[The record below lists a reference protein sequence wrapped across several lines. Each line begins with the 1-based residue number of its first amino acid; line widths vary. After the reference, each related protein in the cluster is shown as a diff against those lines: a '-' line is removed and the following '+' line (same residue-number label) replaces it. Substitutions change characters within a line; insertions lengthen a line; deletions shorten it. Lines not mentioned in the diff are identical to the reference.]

1 MFKFT
6 IIAVILFITTAI
18 NIIATVISWRR
29 VKSRFGFYFAMGMT
43 GITFWTLASGLDYA
57 AVPIPLK
64 VFFTKWEYVCYHIA
78 LVYFLMF
85 ILSYAGYGS
94 LLENKFVRTLLW
106 VVPASN
112 VLLAW
117 TNEWHQWLWSG
128 FVRSQFGDNTVIFE
142 HGPAF
147 LWVAGTGYLLIASI
161 VLAAWLASRRG
172 SEYARRQGRLLF
184 YGSLL
189 PLMGNLIY
197 QFQPLEFD
205 GVDWSSI
212 LLSISSLLFLWAL
225 YGTRLLD
232 LIPIAR
238 EKLID
243 SLSDGMIV
251 LDMQGRIVDINQSAA
266 QMAGFPSEKLLG
278 RNVGDIL
285 KSAQSLVEQP
295 PEKEIRTELEAGEI
309 KKRYF
314 DVLVSPLIESQNT
327 IVGRLIIFRD
337 ITERK
342 RSENIIN
349 ARERISE
356 FAASHS
362 LDELLQNALDELCD
376 LTDSPIG
383 FFHFVEPDQ
392 HTLSL
397 QNWSTRT
404 LAEFCKAEG
413 RGHKYDIG
421 QAGVWVDCI
430 HRGGPVIHNDY
441 ASLPHRKGLPEGHAP
456 IIREMVFPILREG
469 KMVAII
475 GVGNKAKDYIETDA
489 SYASRL
495 ADMIWDITERKR
507 VQEELQRLAR
517 TDSLTGLF
525 NRRYFFEIA
534 EKEFAKSIRYNR
546 PLSVILFDIDLF
558 KNVNDTF
565 GHLVGDQVLAHIGKL
580 LREYGRE
587 TDVAARYGGEEFIV
601 LLTETDCAHAGVVAE
616 RLRKLLEDSSIQD
629 DKGTVHFTAS
639 FGVTGRYINPTT
651 KTFDQMIWEADQ
663 ALYKAKEAGRNRVIW
678 YE

>member
-43 GITFWTLASGLDYA
+43 GITFWTLMSGLDYA

-64 VFFTKWEYVCYHIA
+64 VFFTKWEYICYHIA

-85 ILSYAGYGS
+85 MLFYAGYGS

-117 TNEWHQWLWSG
+117 TNERHEWLWSG

-161 VLAAWLASRRG
+161 VLTAWLASRRG

-189 PLMGNLIY
+189 PLLGNLIY

-238 EKLID
+238 EKLIE
-243 SLSDGMIV
+243 SLGDGMLV
-251 LDMQGRIVDINQSAA
+251 LDMQGRIVDINQPAA
-266 QMAGFPSEKLLG
+266 WMIGSPSGKLLG
-278 RNVGDIL
+278 RNIGDVL
-285 KSAQSLVEQP
+285 QFAPSLTEQS
-295 PEKEIRTELEAGEI
+295 PEKEIRTELEIGDVE
-309 KKRYF
+309 KHYF
-314 DVLVSPLIESQNT
+314 DVLISPLTETQNET
-327 IVGRLIIFRD
+327 IGQLIIFRN
-337 ITERK
+337 ITEYK
-342 RSENIIN
+342 
-349 ARERISE
+349 
-356 FAASHS
+356 HS
-362 LDELLQNALDELCD
+362 QN
-376 LTDSPIG
+376 
-383 FFHFVEPDQ
+383 
-392 HTLSL
+392 
-397 QNWSTRT
+397 
-404 LAEFCKAEG
+404 
-413 RGHKYDIG
+413 
-421 QAGVWVDCI
+421 
-430 HRGGPVIHNDY
+430 
-441 ASLPHRKGLPEGHAP
+441 
-456 IIREMVFPILREG
+456 
-469 KMVAII
+469 
-475 GVGNKAKDYIETDA
+475 
-489 SYASRL
+489 
-495 ADMIWDITERKR
+495 
-507 VQEELQRLAR
+507 ELQRLAR

-534 EKEFAKSIRYNR
+534 EKEFAKSVRYDR

-558 KNVNDTF
+558 KEINDTF
-565 GHLVGDQVLAHIGKL
+565 GHLIGDQALAHIGKL
-580 LREYGRE
+580 LQKYGRE
-587 TDVAARYGGEEFIV
+587 ADLTARYGGEEFII
-601 LLTETDCAHAGVVAE
+601 LLPETDCVGAKTVAE
-616 RLRKLLEDSSIQD
+616 RLRTLMEDLSIQD
-629 DKGTVHFTAS
+629 EKGMVRFTAS
-639 FGVTGRYINPTT
+639 FGVAGKNLTT
-651 KTFDQMIWEADQ
+651 KTFDQLVGQADQ
-663 ALYKAKEAGRNRVIW
+663 ALYQAKGAGRNRVVC
-678 YE
+678 YQ